1 MIEMSKKV
9 MVKIDTAALSKAIVD
24 KFGTQ
29 KACYE
34 ATGLTKNILSK
45 ALRNG
50 EINKDNL
57 AAINAALGLRA
68 DAFSKRTKKNAETKA
83 DKTKPCEPD
92 EPNGSQDNQTQGD
105 TGTDTGSSNVFFD
118 QNGVMLETIRCE
130 QMSFLDE
137 LDDDDDGVVRLSPDN
152 KAKFKKVA
160 SILDDMDLQTYVARC
175 IDRDLQRM
183 KASVTEAI

>member
-1 MIEMSKKV
+1 MSKKV
-9 MVKIDTAALSKAIVD
+9 MVEIDAAALSKAIKD

-34 ATGLTKNILSK
+34 ATGLTKNVLSK
-45 ALRNG
+45 ALRDRK
-50 EINKDNL
+50 IYRANL
-57 AAINAALGLRA
+57 AAINDALGMRA

-105 TGTDTGSSNVFFD
+105 TDTGTVTAFFD
-118 QNGVMLETIRCE
+118 NNGLMIETIKYD
-130 QMSFLDE
+130 QLSFLDGP
-137 LDDDDDGVVRLSPDN
+137 DDDDDGVVRLSPDN

-175 IDRDLQRM
+175 LDRDLQRM
-183 KASVTEAI
+183 KASVTEEIR